1 MSCGHAAS
9 REDHPR
15 PKTAWGNPVLSMSG
29 SGSRPE
35 HTAAWGWKQSGV
47 TQTMSLR
54 AAGEAGGARP
64 GHASSSS
71 VATVLTHSYKCLDAA
86 EICIDSSN

>member
-1 MSCGHAAS
+1 M
-9 REDHPR
+9 
-15 PKTAWGNPVLSMSG
+15 
-29 SGSRPE
+29 
-35 HTAAWGWKQSGV
+35 

-54 AAGEAGGARP
+54 AAGEAASARP

-71 VATVLTHSYKCLDAA
+71 MTTALTQSYKCLDAA